1 MKQAP
6 EREPGAQPIRNNT
19 FLTPTGMKR
28 VLEIKKFLRL
38 SGRRDD
44 ALAFTRVA
52 LQELA
57 KGPGFLKALRQQKEA
72 EMVEPASVP
81 RVSYFLPA
89 ALASHLRDL
98 VTYALVE
105 ADISTR
111 DSEIIRL
118 ALNKVELNQRFLEL
132 FDEDKRASNA
142 NRNRARN
149 EAE

>member
-1 MKQAP
+1 
-6 EREPGAQPIRNNT
+6 
-19 FLTPTGMKR
+19 MKR